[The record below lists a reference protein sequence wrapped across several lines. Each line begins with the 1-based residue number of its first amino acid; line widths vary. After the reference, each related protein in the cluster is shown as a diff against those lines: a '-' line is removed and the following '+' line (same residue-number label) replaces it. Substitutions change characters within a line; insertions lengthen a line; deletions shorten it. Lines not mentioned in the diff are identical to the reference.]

1 MNRKQHFRIRVQG
14 ESLEEKIQE
23 LSDKCYEYL
32 GLPTILFTATIYFWM
47 IFIGIVKVEKLSVGF
62 IIVLF
67 FIFTIRAFI
76 KIRRV
81 VKEIRQYRKGL
92 DGERYVGSIIE
103 KFSSRNTFVFHD
115 IICERNNNEKNVKT
129 NIDHVIVS
137 TKGIFTID
145 TKNWYL
151 PDREY
156 NQADFV
162 FKNNELIDST
172 GVLQTDLMRKVE
184 FQGRFMENKIK
195 EWLGVRYP
203 VYRVGIMI
211 GAFVNNIDKDYSKYW
226 FVNDVYF
233 PVLFE
238 KEREKIPLQDVLRI
252 SDSLKRFVEKP
263 IR

>member
-1 MNRKQHFRIRVQG
+1 MNRKQHFRTRVQG

-23 LSDKCYEYL
+23 LSDKCYESL
-32 GLPTILFTATIYFWM
+32 GLPTILFTATIYLWM
-47 IFIGIVKVEKLSVGF
+47 IYLGFLKVEMFSVCF
-62 IIVLF
+62 ITV
-67 FIFTIRAFI
+67 IFLIFAIRAFI
-76 KIRRV
+76 KIRNLT
-81 VKEIRQYRKGL
+81 KEIKRYRKGL

-103 KFSSRNTFVFHD
+103 KFSSRKSFVFHD
-115 IICERNNNEKNVKT
+115 IICERNNNGKNVKT

-137 TKGIFTID
+137 TKGIFAID
-145 TKNWYL
+145 TKNWCL

-184 FQGRFMENKIK
+184 LQGRFMEYKIN
-195 EWLGVRYP
+195 EWIGVRYP

-226 FVNDVYF
+226 FVNDMYF
-233 PVLFE
+233 PILFE